1 MTRMTKAALTL
12 TILTSLTACDSAS
25 KRDLRQE
32 REDGTYRAAMADYQA
47 GRIDQ
52 AVAGFEKVLD
62 ADPGN
67 ASARFQ
73 LACIQQDL
81 RHDYVAAYCGYREY
95 LRQQPASDK
104 AVLAKDRL
112 ALCEGEL
119 AKQLAEKYG
128 LTKGDALAKEA
139 EAARKAC
146 RVAEAARIKLEQDLA
161 ESARRIAALEADRKR
176 LVTMMKTD
184 TDNESQKPTANVAR
198 DVKSVLE
205 EEDQDEGD
213 RIRMS
218 QDVAALRSEEKSE
231 MEEASSLLPE
241 QAKDAKARR
250 DAAQAAAKQEKAQKP
265 AEPLHEAKPE
275 TYVIQEGDTLI
286 KIALRFYGT
295 KSAWL
300 RIRNANK
307 AIITTDGRVRAGDEI
322 RLP

>member
-1 MTRMTKAALTL
+1 MTRMSKAVLTL

-32 REDGTYRAAMADYQA
+32 REDGTYRAAMSDYQA

-52 AVAGFEKVLD
+52 AVAGFAKVLD

-73 LACIQQDL
+73 LACIQQDS
-81 RHDYVAAYCGYREY
+81 RQDYAAAYCDYREY

-104 AVLAKDRL
+104 AALAKDRL

-119 AKQLAEKYG
+119 AKLLAEKYG
-128 LTKGDALAKEA
+128 LAKGDALAKEA
-139 EAARKAC
+139 EEARKAC

-161 ESARRIAALEADRKR
+161 EATRRIAAMEADRKR
-176 LVTMMKTD
+176 LVEMMKTD
-184 TDNESQKPTANVAR
+184 ADNESQKPAANVVR

-205 EEDQDEGD
+205 EEEQDEGD

-250 DAAQAAAKQEKAQKP
+250 DAARAAAKQDETKKP
-265 AEPLHEAKPE
+265 DEPLHEAKPE